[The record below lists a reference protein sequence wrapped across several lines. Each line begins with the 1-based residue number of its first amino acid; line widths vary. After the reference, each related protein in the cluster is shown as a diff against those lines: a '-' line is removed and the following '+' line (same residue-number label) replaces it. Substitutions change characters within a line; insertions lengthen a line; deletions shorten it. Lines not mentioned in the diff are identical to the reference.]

1 MELYI
6 NNTLVELDKSI
17 PFPLTFQISDIRDL
31 SARKGSSSKTIT
43 LPGTRINSNIMSTVF
58 ALTTSDST
66 SSSAVVGFDP
76 SIKASARYYQDGILQ
91 FDGIIQLKECIKKN
105 GAWRFNMVMFADQID
120 IMGLLKN
127 YKIRELGWSEYNHNL
142 TALNQTNSW
151 SGIIQKNGVDYNN
164 YSGTEWLGEGYYYGL
179 IDYGFDRASAEH
191 FARSHSQPL
200 PSHRQAQFPQ
210 IRQS

>member
-142 TALNQTNSW
+142 TALNQTNS
-151 SGIIQKNGVDYNN
+151 
-164 YSGTEWLGEGYYYGL
+164 
-179 IDYGFDRASAEH
+179 DRDWET
-191 FARSHSQPL
+191 
-200 PSHRQAQFPQ
+200 
-210 IRQS
+210 